1 MQKSHRILV
10 TAAMVAVVF
19 AGGPATAAEE
29 AAGQKDLKEYLCK
42 DLMRMSGG
50 ERELALAF
58 VHGYNLG
65 KKNQTQYKVDALAA
79 VTDNFIEHCLDNPG
93 DKALAAFEKIAK

>member
-1 MQKSHRILV
+1 MQKLHRILV

-19 AGGPATAAEE
+19 AAGPAAAAEE

-65 KKNQTQYKVDALAA
+65 KKNQAQYNVDALAA

>member
-10 TAAMVAVVF
+10 TAAVITVVF
-19 AGGPATAAEE
+19 IGGPVAATEE
-29 AAGQKDLKEYLCK
+29 AAGQKDLKGYLCK
-42 DLMRMSGG
+42 DIMRMSGG

-65 KKNQTQYKVDALAA
+65 KKNQTQYQVDALAA
-79 VTDNFIEHCLDNPG
+79 ITDKFIDHCLDNPG
-93 DKALAAFEKIAK
+93 DKALAAFEKIAN